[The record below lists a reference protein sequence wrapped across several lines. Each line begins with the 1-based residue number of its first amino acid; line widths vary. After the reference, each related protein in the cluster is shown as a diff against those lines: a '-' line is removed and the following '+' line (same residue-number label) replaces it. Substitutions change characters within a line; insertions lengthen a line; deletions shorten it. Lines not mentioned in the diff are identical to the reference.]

1 METDTIT
8 AGPSPANLILLF
20 TLAAIAVMMLLE
32 ALLPRRQLGQ
42 NMLWRWSNNFSL
54 ASLTWIVSA
63 LCSAAVVVY
72 LAKWTGDRQFGL
84 IPYLGAGPVAG
95 FLALLVVTQFIG
107 YWVHV
112 AFHKVPWLWPIHAIH
127 HSDVDVDVSTS
138 YRHHPLEPLLSLPL
152 VAPAVLLLGATPEA
166 AVGYKLFEVTITL
179 FSHSNVRLPEALDR
193 QLRRIVLTPDFHRLH
208 HCAEP
213 RYTNSNYGSVVP
225 WFDYLFGTASAR
237 PYAEQESMLLGL
249 EYLRKSRDGRLD
261 RLVTAPFH
269 WKQAT
274 EPGPDRP

>member
-1 METDTIT
+1 
-8 AGPSPANLILLF
+8 
-20 TLAAIAVMMLLE
+20 
-32 ALLPRRQLGQ
+32 
-42 NMLWRWSNNFSL
+42 MLWRWSNNFSL
-54 ASLTWIVSA
+54 ASLTWFVSA

-166 AVGYKLFEVTITL
+166 AVGYKLFEVAVTL
-179 FSHSNVRLPEALDR
+179 FSHSNVRLPEALDL
-193 QLRRIVLTPDFHRLH
+193 QLRRLCSPPTSIACT
-208 HCAEP
+208 
-213 RYTNSNYGSVVP
+213 TVP
-225 WFDYLFGTASAR
+225 
-237 PYAEQESMLLGL
+237 
-249 EYLRKSRDGRLD
+249 K
-261 RLVTAPFH
+261 
-269 WKQAT
+269 
-274 EPGPDRP
+274 